1 MANNQLK
8 HAIGTFPNRLSA
20 EQALMELRETG
31 FPMNKISVITKN
43 SAPNKQLSD
52 DDIGRRTLTRAE
64 GVKLGAAI
72 GAAMGGLP
80 VLVAGLGVLFV
91 PGVGPVLAAQSIL
104 VALLGSGAI
113 AATGGLIGALQGWF
127 IPEEQARFYN
137 DRVSVGDYLVTVEST
152 ENDIRLAEPVLRRW
166 GIQEW
171 RIYNAPDNDA
181 SR

>member
-43 SAPNKQLSD
+43 SDPNKQLGD
-52 DDIGRRTLTRAE
+52 DDIGRRTLTRSE
-64 GVKLGAAI
+64 GVKVGAAL

-91 PGVGPVLAAQSIL
+91 PGVGPVLAAESIFA
-104 VALLGSGAI
+104 ALLASGGV
-113 AATGGLIGALQGWF
+113 AAGGGLIGALQGWF

-137 DRVSVGDYLVTVEST
+137 DRVSLGDYLVTVEST
-152 ENDIRLAEPVLRRW
+152 EDDIRRAEFVLRRW
-166 GIQEW
+166 GVQEW
-171 RIYNAPDNDA
+171 HVYNA
-181 SR
+181 SLIR